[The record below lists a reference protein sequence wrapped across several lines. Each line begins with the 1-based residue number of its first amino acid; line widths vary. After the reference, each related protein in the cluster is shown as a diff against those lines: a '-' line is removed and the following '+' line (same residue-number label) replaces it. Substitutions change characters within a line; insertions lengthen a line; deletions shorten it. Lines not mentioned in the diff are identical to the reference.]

1 MEIAFPSKIW
11 FTTVRLQVIFSP
23 YGMCYK
29 SGTTLKDEKSS
40 LIKRKLLP
48 TNHESKC
55 NTYIAVEISVQTYAK
70 WNKYN
75 VSF

>member
-1 MEIAFPSKIW
+1 MEIAFPSKIYNCA
-11 FTTVRLQVIFSP
+11 FTSYVFK
-23 YGMCYK
+23 YGMYYK
-29 SGTTLKDEKSS
+29 SGTTLKDEKV
-40 LIKRKLLP
+40 LLLRKLLP
-48 TNHESKC
+48 TNHDSKC